1 MNTER
6 VTIRWKTFAEEI
18 PKENEAL
25 IVCSPKGN
33 ISDAEYLT
41 FISQDYLENTR
52 GFYYKKCRCMVWKDC
67 HGEIKVN
74 KKILDWKWCYRKDV
88 VIEQVEQ

>member
-6 VTIRWKTFAEEI
+6 VTIKWKTFAEEI

-41 FISQDYLENTR
+41 FISKDYLENTR
-52 GFYYKKCRCMVWKDC
+52 SFYYKKCRCMV
-67 HGEIKVN
+67 
-74 KKILDWKWCYRKDV
+74 
-88 VIEQVEQ
+88 

>member
-6 VTIRWKTFAEEI
+6 ITIRWKTFAEEI

-33 ISDAEYLT
+33 ISNAEYLT
-41 FISQDYLENTR
+41 FISQDHLENTYS
-52 GFYYKKCRCMVWKDC
+52 FYFKKCWYKVWKNC
-67 HGEIKVN
+67 HGEIKIN
-74 KKILDWKWCYRKDV
+74 KKILDWKWCYRKRCSH
-88 VIEQVEQ
+88 

>member
-6 VTIRWKTFAEEI
+6 VTIKWKTFAEEI

-25 IVCSPKGN
+25 LVCSPKGG
-33 ISDAEYLT
+33 ICDAEYLT
-41 FISQDYLENTR
+41 FLSQDYLETTR
-52 GFYYKKCRCMVWKDC
+52 SFYYKKCRCMVWKEC

>member
-1 MNTER
+1 ME
-6 VTIRWKTFAEEI
+6 VELVKIPWKTFKEEM

-25 IVCSPKGN
+25 IVCSPKGS
-33 ISDAEYLT
+33 ISDAEYLAV
-41 FISQDYLENTR
+41 ISQDYLEDTYS
-52 GFYYKKCRCMVWKDC
+52 FYYKKYRCMVWKNC